1 MIAVSRYF
9 TYESCIY
16 FCHCLNMN
24 NTPVSFQTDVYKQWE
39 KRFLPIFRNFSY
51 ELTSFL
57 RTRYFMALMCYLDI
71 FVIRKK
77 ILNNVTKI
85 CRIEWQGA
93 TSVIIKTSFYLLLF
107 SACTIFED

>member
-51 ELTSFL
+51 ELTNFL
-57 RTRYFMALMCYLDI
+57 RIRFVIICISYLRI
-71 FVIRKK
+71 FVIRNK
-77 ILNNVTKI
+77 ILK
-85 CRIEWQGA
+85 
-93 TSVIIKTSFYLLLF
+93 LLVNL
-107 SACTIFED
+107 